1 MSLQMLYK
9 YFVSLALIPTD
20 EKKNF
25 IEILQDLIRYRS
37 ENIFVGHQNNYE
49 T

>member
-1 MSLQMLYK
+1 MLYK

-25 IEILQDLIRYRS
+25 IIKILQDLIRYRS